1 MKTRI
6 LTGSTAVQGPRTR
19 RGRRGSALLFA
30 TLMLLVLTVVG
41 MTLAAGALQSL
52 RISRIQQ
59 NTSIAFN
66 VAESGAERGVFW
78 LRQQPSPPAQTT
90 AFDPFGGPIPLGSG
104 TYQVTIDPDD
114 LNPTV
119 QAKRYLIRSVGIS
132 ANRQETLEL
141 FIQLGNFGRYA
152 YFTDYETSSVASGP
166 IFFKAGDVIDGPA
179 HSNNTSNSDFHVNW
193 TGSSNAI
200 FRDTVTSVA
209 PAIDFDPR
217 TPYNESEWE
226 RVFDS
231 GSRGFRVGVNRV
243 ELPEN
248 TDVQKV
254 AAWGRSFGFP
264 TSNGVHIPAGGPD
277 HGIYIRGDS
286 TMNFSVTSQGWQKIV
301 IVQGYTTYT
310 VTIKPSLNQ
319 HTIQVGSGA
328 VTTYAGV
335 TNGVIYSTGHITS
348 LKGELADSYM
358 SGNSLLQ
365 RNAFTIATDVINN
378 KSVTVTDNLTY
389 DTDPSRSQAWDS
401 PTNLRSAAMGIVARN
416 IIVGSS
422 APRNLSIDAVL
433 LAGGRTT
440 SDGSFYVSNWNS
452 KSPTGTLNLLGG
464 VIQKKR
470 GPVGTFNSSTGTT
483 NTGYDKNY
491 VYDQRMAVNPP
502 PYFPTTGTY
511 ERLSFRTTSSG
522 FYP

>member
-1 MKTRI
+1 MRTTI
-6 LTGSTAVQGPRTR
+6 LPVRTKAPRR
-19 RGRRGSALLFA
+19 RRGSALLFA
-30 TLMLLVLTVVG
+30 TLMLMVLTIVG
-41 MTLAAGALQSL
+41 LTLVAGSLQSL
-52 RISRIQQ
+52 RLARIQQ
-59 NTSIAFN
+59 NASTAFN

-78 LRQQPSPPAQTT
+78 LRQQSSPPSQTT
-90 AFDPFGGPIPLGSG
+90 AFDPFNGAVTLGTG

-114 LNPTV
+114 ANPGV
-119 QAKRYLIRSVGIS
+119 QAKRYLIRSVGTVG
-132 ANRQETLEL
+132 NRRETLEL

-179 HSNNTSNSDFHVNW
+179 HSNNSSNSDFHVNW
-193 TGSSNAI
+193 TGSTQAI

-209 PAIDFDPR
+209 PAMDFDPR
-217 TPYNESEWE
+217 TPNNENEWE

-231 GSRGFRVGVNRV
+231 GSRGFRVGVSRV

-254 AAWGRSFGFP
+254 AAWGASSGFP
-264 TSNGVHIPAGGPD
+264 GSNGVHIPTGSPD
-277 HGIYIRGDS
+277 HGIYIRGDC
-286 TMNFSVTSQGWQKIV
+286 TMDFSVTSQGWQKI
-301 IVQGYTTYT
+301 IIKQGSTTYT
-310 VTIKPSLNQ
+310 INIKHASNQ

-328 VTTYAGV
+328 TTTYTGV
-335 TNGVIYSTGHITS
+335 TNGVIYCTGNITS
-348 LKGELADSYM
+348 LEGQIADSYM
-358 SGNSLLQ
+358 SGNTLVA
-365 RNAFTIATDVINN
+365 RNAYTIATDVLNN
-378 KSVTVTDNLTY
+378 KSVTVTNNLTY
-389 DTDPSRSQAWDS
+389 NTKPVRSQAWDS
-401 PTNLRSAAMGIVARN
+401 VTNLRSPAMGIVARN
-416 IIVGSS
+416 VIVGSS
-422 APRNLSIDAVL
+422 APQDMSIDAVL

-440 SDGSFYVSNWNS
+440 TDGSFYVSNWSS
-452 KSPTGTLNLLGG
+452 KKPTGTLNLLGG

-511 ERLSFRTTSSG
+511 ERLSFRTVSSG